1 MSTQHDRSTLGH
13 QSDVINELNSQAS
26 EMIDNELVMDNLVVA
41 VDGRFEDSR
50 HPVEGFDGLF
60 HAGTKAPRRGE
71 QNAINGH
78 NFSLVSNIKYS
89 LRLYAVSGALISSVA
104 PNSPAGLRGVL
115 VGERLLSVNGR
126 TPSDIIE
133 YQQLIDGDHVELLLQ
148 RDGQPLA
155 RKVVIDKLA
164 GERLGISVDSAI
176 FDRIRTCDNHCTF
189 CFIYQLP
196 KGLRRSLYVKDDDFR
211 LSFLYGNYTTL
222 TRFTEFDLERIIEE
236 KLSPLYVS
244 IHSTNPELRASM
256 LRNPR
261 GATSLRWLR
270 ELLAAGIEVHGQ
282 VVVCPGVNDGDELV
296 RTLDDI
302 LTEYPQLETVSLV
315 PLGISDFSNEETMR
329 SHTVAEAEAVVA
341 LAQQFQSVAR
351 ELLGRPLVFASD
363 EYHLL
368 AERPAPLAEEFDS
381 LDQAENGVGLVAA
394 FVQSFADSSAMDKL
408 GTGFFQSVDG
418 APAWGYRA
426 QRTSSRDESDLAG
439 PLTVLTGEYAQP
451 ILRELLD
458 AHGFNDVDVVGV
470 RNTYFGGNIKV
481 AGLLTG
487 SDVQRI
493 VGELGS
499 DRTYLLPDLCLSED
513 VFLDGL
519 TLAEID
525 AHVIAV
531 PTTGVALR
539 ERLTHAVR
547 IGASS

>member
-1 MSTQHDRSTLGH
+1 MHYF
-13 QSDVINELNSQAS
+13 
-26 EMIDNELVMDNLVVA
+26 VVA
-41 VDGRFEDSR
+41 VDRWREDSR
-50 HPVEGFDGLF
+50 HPVERFDGFF
-60 HAGTKAPRRGE
+60 HARAEASRRGE
-71 QNAINGH
+71 QNSINGH
-78 NFSLVSNIKYS
+78 DFTLVTNIASS

-104 PNSPAGLRGVL
+104 PNSPAGLSGVT

-126 TPSDIIE
+126 SPSDIIE
-133 YQQLIDGDHVELLLQ
+133 YQQLIDGPHVELLLQ
-148 RDGQPLA
+148 RDGDPLA
-155 RKVVIDKLA
+155 RKVSIDKLA
-164 GERLGISVDSAI
+164 GERLGIAVDSAI

-222 TRFTEFDLERIIEE
+222 TRFTEFDLERIIDE

-244 IHSTNPELRASM
+244 IHTTNPDLRASM

-282 VVVCPGVNDGDELV
+282 VVVCPGVNDGDELI
-296 RTLDDI
+296 RTLDDV
-302 LTEYPQLETVSLV
+302 LTQYRDLATVSLV
-315 PLGISDFSNEETMR
+315 PLGISDFSNESTMR
-329 SHTVAEAEAVVA
+329 SHTAEEAEAVVA
-341 LAQQFQSVAR
+341 LVEQFQGVAR

-368 AERPAPLAEEFDS
+368 ALRPAPSADTFDS

-394 FVQSFADSSAMDKL
+394 FVQSFASLSAMDKL

-426 QRTSSRDESDLAG
+426 PRTSVPDESTLSG

-458 AHGFNDVDVVGV
+458 EHGFADVDVVGV
-470 RNTYFGGNIKV
+470 KNTYFGGNIKV

-487 SDVQRI
+487 SDIQRV
-493 VGELGS
+493 VGELGQS
-499 DRTYLLPDLCLSED
+499 RTYLLPDLCLSED

-519 TLAEID
+519 SISDID
-525 AHVIAV
+525 AHVITV

-539 ERLTHAVR
+539 ERLTHAAR
-547 IGASS
+547 IGASQ